1 MAQSVFETKID
12 INRTDVKPK
21 KKKKKYINKQN
32 KDNDFFGVF
41 LRAIQFKLTP
51 CYEIYS
57 QLYTLYMY
65 LLNTHNC
72 NNKKRDQIN
81 TSII

>member
-21 KKKKKYINKQN
+21 KKNNNKNKQN
-32 KDNDFFGVF
+32 KDNDFLGVF

-72 NNKKRDQIN
+72 NNKKRDRIN